1 MTKLLIRLFIKDYN
15 NVKDHAIRAKYG
27 KLSGAVGIIL
37 NLILTFAKFFVGTLS
52 GSISITADAV
62 NNLSDAGSS
71 IITLLGFK
79 MSEKPADDDHPY
91 GHGRIEYVS
100 SLIVSFLVLSM
111 GIELFKSSIDKIRTP
126 VPIEFSYV
134 ALVILVVSILAKLWL
149 AYFNWSLGKKINST
163 ATRAVVADSLSDTAA
178 TSVALASLI
187 ISKFTSVPVDG
198 YFGLIVAGFIF
209 YSGYGILKD
218 TIAPILGKAPDKEF
232 VEEIEQKIMSYDG
245 VIGVHDLIIHDY
257 GPGRNFASAHAEVP
271 ANVDILESHDI
282 IDNIEHA
289 IKKEYGMLISIHL
302 DPVIVDDD
310 RIKFLKILVAN
321 TINEIDEVLSLHDF
335 RVVEGPTHT
344 NLIFDLVTPRGY
356 SLRDYELNKLICEK
370 LSKIDERYFC
380 VITIEHSFN

>member
-15 NVKDHAIRAKYG
+15 NIKDHAIRAKYG

-52 GSISITADAV
+52 GSISITADAI

-100 SLIVSFLVLSM
+100 SLIVAFLVLSM
-111 GIELFKSSIDKIRTP
+111 GIELFKSSIDKIKMP

-187 ISKFTSVPVDG
+187 I
-198 YFGLIVAGFIF
+198 
-209 YSGYGILKD
+209 
-218 TIAPILGKAPDKEF
+218 
-232 VEEIEQKIMSYDG
+232 
-245 VIGVHDLIIHDY
+245 
-257 GPGRNFASAHAEVP
+257 
-271 ANVDILESHDI
+271 
-282 IDNIEHA
+282 
-289 IKKEYGMLISIHL
+289 
-302 DPVIVDDD
+302 
-310 RIKFLKILVAN
+310 
-321 TINEIDEVLSLHDF
+321 
-335 RVVEGPTHT
+335 
-344 NLIFDLVTPRGY
+344 
-356 SLRDYELNKLICEK
+356 
-370 LSKIDERYFC
+370 
-380 VITIEHSFN
+380 

>member
-52 GSISITADAV
+52 GSISITADAI

-100 SLIVSFLVLSM
+100 SLIVAFLVLSM
-111 GIELFKSSIDKIRTP
+111 GIELFKSSIDKIKMP

-134 ALVILVVSILAKLWL
+134 ALAILVVSILAKLWL

-282 IDNIEHA
+282 IDNIEHV

-356 SLRDYELNKLICEK
+356 SLRDYELNKLICE
-370 LSKIDERYFC
+370 
-380 VITIEHSFN
+380 